1 MARLLIHFARYGPYH
16 HARLRAAHTVLAPL
30 GWEVIGLEIAG
41 TDATYV
47 WDDCKSGA
55 DGPQVVTA
63 FPDRIYEQITR
74 FQYRQSL
81 LPLLESLKPDV
92 MAIAGWGSV
101 DARQCSAWCRR
112 KNVRRIVMSETRA
125 ADGRRVWWKEQWKR
139 HLLSGFDGALVG
151 GASHRDYLIQLGMR
165 RDCIER
171 GYNVVDD
178 GYFAAE
184 AERHKKAALSQQRP
198 YFLASNRFIERKN
211 LMRLVE
217 AYASFSH
224 QRSLKAPASPPWSL
238 VLLGDGDQKPALMA
252 RARELGLEVVAA
264 APWEEDAKTT
274 ALTMHAG
281 AMPMAASD
289 RSQWLRP
296 VVYFPGF
303 RQIEELSRFYAHA
316 GCFIH
321 PAMEEPWGLVI
332 NEAMASG
339 LPVLSSVNVGAA
351 EELVDDGVNGWK
363 FDPADTEALAALML
377 TLSTQ
382 RPESLEAMGAASR
395 RILAERAP
403 TAAFGR
409 GLASLLT
416 RVGESGWAFQTR
428 LMSIL

>member
-1 MARLLIHFARYGPYH
+1 MPRLLIHFARYGPYH
-16 HARLRAAHTVLAPL
+16 QARLRAARMVLAPL

-41 TDATYV
+41 TDATYA
-47 WDDCKSGA
+47 WDDRKSGA
-55 DGPQVVTA
+55 DSPEVVTA
-63 FPDRIYEQITR
+63 FPDRIYEQIAR
-74 FQYRQSL
+74 FEYRQSL
-81 LPLLESLKPDV
+81 MPLLDSLKPDA

-101 DARQCSAWCRR
+101 DARLCSAWCRK

-125 ADGRRVWWKEQWKR
+125 ADGRRVWWREQLKR

-184 AERHKKAALSQQRP
+184 AERHKKTALTQQRS

-211 LMRLVE
+211 LLTLIE

-224 QRSLKAPASPPWSL
+224 QLSLKAPALLSWSL
-238 VLLGDGDQKPALMA
+238 CLLGDGDQKSALMA

-274 ALTMHAG
+274 APIMHAG
-281 AMPMAASD
+281 AGPMAASD
-289 RSQWLRP
+289 RNQRLRP

-303 RQIEELSRFYAHA
+303 RQIEELSWFYAHA

-339 LPVLSSVNVGAA
+339 LPILTSANVGAA

-363 FDPADTEALAALML
+363 FDPADMEALAALML
-377 TLSTQ
+377 AFSTQ
-382 RPESLEAMGAASR
+382 RPESLKAMGAASR

-409 GLASLLT
+409 GLASLLS
-416 RVGESGWAFQTR
+416 RVG
-428 LMSIL
+428 